1 MKVIEPRER
10 GKGMETLLREL
21 FKAQRQYF
29 DKGNSKKLLF
39 RIRSLRALKKSVQR
53 KEKEIIQALEKDLS
67 KPDFES
73 FSAEL
78 AMFYEEVNYAIDKV
92 RAWSRPEKKKTLLVL
107 EPAKSWIQP
116 EPKGVVLIVGPWNYP
131 FQLVMVPL
139 VGAIA
144 AGNCAM
150 IKPSDKTHNTSDVIT
165 AIIQETFD
173 PEYITSIQ
181 GPGSEVG
188 NTLVERFSFDHIFF
202 TGSTETG
209 KKIMAKAAAHLTPV
223 TLELGG
229 KSPAIVMDDAKLD
242 VTARRIAWG
251 KFMNAGQ
258 TCIAPDYVL
267 VHEAVKEKL
276 IDELSCVIGDFYG
289 KDPLQSKDYGRIVN
303 QQRFDKLLSFL
314 KEGNVRRGGNYDRE
328 KLFIAPTIMDEISLE
343 NRVMKEEIFG
353 PILPVLSFQ
362 NSDDVIS
369 IVRKNRNPLALYLFT
384 ENKKNEGLI
393 FNQLEFGGGCINNCI
408 IHVASQ
414 HLPFGGVK
422 TSGMGR
428 YHGKDSFD
436 TFSNYKSV
444 VRSATSIDPSI
455 KYPPYDR
462 KNIQLLKKLL

>member
-1 MKVIEPRER
+1 
-10 GKGMETLLREL
+10 METLLREL

-29 DKGNSKKLLF
+29 DKGNTKKLLF

-53 KEKEIIQALEKDLS
+53 KEKEIMQALEKDLS

-78 AMFYEEVNYAIDKV
+78 AMFYEEVNYAINKV
-92 RAWSRPEKKKTLLVL
+92 RAWSRPEKKKTPLVL
-107 EPAKSWIQP
+107 EPGKSWVQP
-116 EPKGVVLIVGPWNYP
+116 DPKGVVLIIGPWNYP

-150 IKPSDKTHNTSDVIT
+150 IKPSDKTPNTSDVIT
-165 AIIQETFD
+165 SIIQETFE
-173 PEYITSIQ
+173 PEFITSIQ

-188 NTLVERFSFDHIFF
+188 NMMVEKFSFDHIFF
-202 TGSTETG
+202 TGSTGTG

-229 KSPAIVMDDAKLD
+229 KSPAIVMEDAKLD
-242 VTARRIAWG
+242 VTARRIVWG

-267 VHEAVKEKL
+267 VHETVKEKL
-276 IDELSCVIGDFYG
+276 IDEMGRVIWEFYG
-289 KDPLQSKDYGRIVN
+289 KDPQLSKDYARIVT

-314 KEGNVRRGGNYDRE
+314 KEGSIRRGGNYDRE
-328 KLFIAPTIMDEISLE
+328 ELYIAPTVLDEISLE
-343 NRVMKEEIFG
+343 NSVMKEEIFG
-353 PILPVLSFQ
+353 PILPILSFK
-362 NSDDVIS
+362 NSEEVVS
-369 IVRKNRNPLALYLFT
+369 IVRENRNPLALYLFT

-393 FNQLEFGGGCINNCI
+393 LNQLEFGGGCINTCI
-408 IHVASQ
+408 IHAASQ

-444 VRSATSIDPSI
+444 VRSATSLDPGL
-455 KYPPYDR
+455 KYPPYEP
-462 KNIQLLKKLL
+462 KNIQMLKKLL